1 MRQVYEDVSEFFHA
15 LGVFFDELASVS
27 WPALGIA
34 LALGVTKVLLRTVA
48 WRNIIRA
55 SYPEERVPLP
65 PVAGAYFAGVGL
77 NSILPGRAGDVVK
90 LYLVR
95 RSIPATTYTTL
106 AATLF
111 VETLLDLV
119 LAGVLFLW
127 ALTQGVLPSLN
138 VLPDVP
144 AFDWGWLLRDSK
156 STAIVVAALTVG
168 AIAFWWWAERHIEN
182 FKKRVSRGLAILR
195 DRPRYAREVVSW
207 QLASWVCRVAALYFF
222 LRAFHVHAT
231 VHNALLAQVVDS
243 LATLLPFSPGG
254 AGTKQGLLVYVLQG
268 QAPSSRL
275 LAFSVGAHIAVVIV
289 NVALAAGVIFLM
301 LRTLRVREVLARAK
315 ADEAGDVPARTE

>member
-119 LAGVLFLW
+119 LAGALFVW

-144 AFDWGWLLRDSK
+144 AFDWGWLLQDSK
-156 STAIVVAALTVG
+156 TTAIVVAALTVG
-168 AIAFWWWAERHIEN
+168 AIAFWWWAQRHIED

-231 VHNALLAQVVDS
+231 VHNAFLAQVVDS
-243 LATLLPFSPGG
+243 LSTLLPFSPGG

-289 NVALAAGVIFLM
+289 NVAIAAGVIFLM
-301 LRTLRVREVLARAK
+301 LRTLRVREVIARAK
-315 ADEAGDVPARTE
+315 ADEAGDAPARTE

>member
-1 MRQVYEDVSEFFHA
+1 MSEFFHA

-90 LYLVR
+90 LYLVK

-119 LAGVLFLW
+119 LAGTLFIW

-144 AFDWGWLLRDSK
+144 AFDWGWLLQDSK
-156 STAIVVAALTVG
+156 TTAIVVAALTVG
-168 AIAFWWWAERHIEN
+168 AIAFWLWAQRHIED
-182 FKKRVSRGLAILR
+182 FKERVGAGLAILR

-231 VHNALLAQVVDS
+231 VHNAFLAQVVDS
-243 LATLLPFSPGG
+243 LSTLLPFSPGG

-275 LAFSVGAHIAVVIV
+275 LAFSVGAHVAVVIV
-289 NVALAAGVIFLM
+289 NVAIAAGVIFLM
-301 LRTLRVREVLARAK
+301 LRTLRVREVIARAK

>member
-95 RSIPATTYTTL
+95 RSVPATTYTTL

-119 LAGVLFLW
+119 LAGALFIW

-138 VLPDVP
+138 VLPGR
-144 AFDWGWLLRDSK
+144 ARLRLGLALQDSK
-156 STAIVVAALTVG
+156 TTAMVVAALTVG
-168 AIAFWWWAERHIEN
+168 AIAFWWWAQRHIED
-182 FKKRVSRGLAILR
+182 FKKRVGRGLAILR

-222 LRAFHVHAT
+222 LRAFHVRAT
-231 VHNALLAQVVDS
+231 VHNAFLAQVVDS
-243 LATLLPFSPGG
+243 LSTLLPFSPGG

-301 LRTLRVREVLARAK
+301 LRTLRVREVIARAK

>member
-1 MRQVYEDVSEFFHA
+1 VSEFFHA

-119 LAGVLFLW
+119 LAGALFVW

-144 AFDWGWLLRDSK
+144 AFDWGWLLQDSK
-156 STAIVVAALTVG
+156 TTAIVVAALTVG
-168 AIAFWWWAERHIEN
+168 AIAFWWWAQRHIED

-207 QLASWVCRVAALYFF
+207 QLASWVCRIATLYFF
-222 LRAFHVHAT
+222 LRAFHIHAT

-243 LATLLPFSPGG
+243 LSTLLPFSPGG

-268 QAPSSRL
+268 QASSSRL
-275 LAFSVGAHIAVVIV
+275 LAFSVGAHIALTIV

-301 LRTLRVREVLARAK
+301 LRTLRIREVIARAK
-315 ADEAGDVPARTE
+315 ADEAEPDLPARTD